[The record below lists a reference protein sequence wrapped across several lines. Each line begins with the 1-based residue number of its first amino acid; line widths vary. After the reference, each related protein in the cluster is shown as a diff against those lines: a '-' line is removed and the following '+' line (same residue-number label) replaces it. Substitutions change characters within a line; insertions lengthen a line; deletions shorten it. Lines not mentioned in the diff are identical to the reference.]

1 VAHPLK
7 GNADDLRDASRGERL
22 QRVLADSG
30 VGSRRACET
39 MIKEGKV
46 TVNGRVI
53 TDLPCWVDP
62 SADRIEVRGRPIR
75 PVADHVYVMLN
86 KPARTLSAASDEPG
100 ADRTTVVDLVRHPSG
115 ARLFPIDR
123 LDYDTTGLILL
134 TNDGDLAQRLA
145 HPSWEVPKTYLASVN
160 GRVPR
165 GLVKRLKEGVELED
179 GIARADAVTIK
190 EAAPMAS
197 IIEITLHDGRNRV
210 VRRMLEAVGHPV
222 IELVRTQVG
231 PIRLGDLR
239 SGRSR
244 IITGAELR
252 SLMSSVGM

>member
-1 VAHPLK
+1 
-7 GNADDLRDASRGERL
+7 
-22 QRVLADSG
+22 
-30 VGSRRACET
+30 
-39 MIKEGKV
+39 
-46 TVNGRVI
+46 
-53 TDLPCWVDP
+53 
-62 SADRIEVRGRPIR
+62 
-75 PVADHVYVMLN
+75 
-86 KPARTLSAASDEPG
+86 
-100 ADRTTVVDLVRHPSG
+100 
-115 ARLFPIDR
+115 
-123 LDYDTTGLILL
+123 
-134 TNDGDLAQRLA
+134 
-145 HPSWEVPKTYLASVN
+145 VPKTYLASVN

>member
-1 VAHPLK
+1 MT
-7 GNADDLRDASRGERL
+7 GDAPTGERL
-22 QRVLADSG
+22 QKVLAHAG
-30 VGSRRACET
+30 IGSRRSCEQ
-39 MIKEGKV
+39 MIVDGRVE
-46 TVNGRVI
+46 VNGEVVTELGRR
-53 TDLPCWVDP
+53 VDP
-62 SADRIEVRGRPIR
+62 AVDVIHVDGGRVVLDADHLTVAFNKPVGVVSTMSDPDGRPALGDFMKR
-75 PVADHVYVMLN
+75 YN
-86 KPARTLSAASDEPG
+86 T
-100 ADRTTVVDLVRHPSG
+100 
-115 ARLFPIDR
+115 RLFHVGR
-123 LDYDTTGLILL
+123 LDADTQGLILL

-197 IIEITLHDGRNRV
+197 IIEITLHDGRNRL